1 MGEKRNEE
9 WLQWIAPER
18 FNDIDLQRIVTFFV
32 FHSPCK
38 ELSAMSKTLDE
49 YGWKKPWQKP
59 YWLNKQL
66 IQASTNC
73 NLLFPANTYQD
84 FDIALKKAGMYDKFP
99 DNLEQERIALYDKK
113 KNQFMSVF
121 YHLRNAFAHCRLN
134 MVDVNNECVFVLEDA
149 YKQKITARMILKKS
163 TLIKWIDIIEAGEKV
178 YQKNQKNDI

>member
-84 FDIALKKAGMYDKFP
+84 FDIA
-99 DNLEQERIALYDKK
+99 
-113 KNQFMSVF
+113 
-121 YHLRNAFAHCRLN
+121 
-134 MVDVNNECVFVLEDA
+134 
-149 YKQKITARMILKKS
+149 
-163 TLIKWIDIIEAGEKV
+163 
-178 YQKNQKNDI
+178 